1 MNVQLY
7 DKNFKPY
14 LSKDQISL
22 AVSKVAQE
30 INSLYADKNPVLIAV
45 LNGAFMFC
53 ADLCRNLNCSPE
65 VQFVKLSSYEGLQS
79 TGIVKELIGLNIDL
93 TNRHVI
99 VIEDI
104 VDTGGTVEIL
114 KEMLAEKNVASLAV
128 ATFLFKPAA
137 FKGVELPGFIGM
149 EIPND
154 FVVGYGLDYNG
165 LGRELAELYV
175 LNN

>member
-1 MNVQLY
+1 VNVQLN

-14 LSKDQISL
+14 LSKDKISL
-22 AVSKVAQE
+22 VVSTVARE
-30 INSLYADKNPVLIAV
+30 INLVYAGKRPILIGV

-53 ADLCRNLNCSPE
+53 ADLCRKLDCSPE
-65 VQFVKLSSYEGLQS
+65 LHFVKLSSYEGLHS
-79 TGIVKELIGLNIDL
+79 TGKVKELIGLNIDL

-104 VDTGGTVEIL
+104 VDTGKTIEIL
-114 KEMLAEKNVASLAV
+114 KGMLTEKNVASIAV

-137 FKGVELPGFIGM
+137 FKGAELPDFIGM

-154 FVVGYGLDYNG
+154 FVVGYGLDYDG